1 MKRFIKNQAGSPT
14 IERIIWIALFFT
26 AMIACIIIYIVKGAT
41 PAAEKEGYIL
51 EKTNNDK
58 FCALYAGQ
66 IWDEYGGEDGSGYDY
81 MNRPACRPVEN
92 LDECN
97 ATTSKCTYETTYI
110 YARREG
116 IWGEWTTTYCD
127 SSDDDCSERTAYSTV
142 EWTYD
147 HESTTQETCND
158 VGDQPGDTGCKET
171 EVSRYRKS
179 IGSWGEYVYGT
190 GTCSSD
196 QRTGYQHRTGSW
208 TSLGWL
214 DSITCGSSYALCE
227 STGTRTVYSKS
238 TRTSSTSG
246 YSYKTSAL
254 AISACNSSS
263 YNNDCSS
270 SSTTVTGSGYTS
282 YSAASTACSNT
293 NASNCSIVNDDIVV
307 TYSGKRYSVDN
318 IGPQTSA
325 ITTYTSCSNSTSVA
339 CVYAYKYTCYTV
351 NHTIEYTSYSTYSCS
366 VSSSV
371 YASTQC
377 CPLSNMYISDKT
389 QLSGYAKA
397 SWTTSYTSYSC
408 SGASTSYSSTYYS
421 SQLKKS
427 VCSVA
432 SSVEYYSYSGTV
444 YRYTGYSDWSSYGSY
459 STSSCSAS
467 STTRCKSKTQYNVRG
482 GNWSDYADGSCNGA
496 SDCEE
501 RMTCSTRTWTQQA
514 ELFETCEED
523 TSLTSDGVLCTPV
536 TTYQYYSGVRL
547 QYASIPTCS
556 ASTDS
561 YCLSR
566 QEYATRTWGEWSE
579 YVYDY
584 CIENSMMKKGEAPN
598 DITTTCAEEEVYSF
612 TVSP

>member
-81 MNRPACRPVEN
+81 MNRPACRPVET

-116 IWGEWTTTYCD
+116 VWGEWTTTYCD

-147 HESTTQETCND
+147 HESTTRETCND

-190 GTCSSD
+190 GTCSSE
-196 QRTGYQHRTGSW
+196 QRTGYEHRTGSW

-254 AISACNSSS
+254 ALSACASSS
-263 YNNDCSS
+263 YSNDCTS
-270 SSTTVTGSGYTS
+270 SSTTITGSGYTS
-282 YSAASTACSNT
+282 ATAAKSACQELGD
-293 NASNCSIVNDDIVV
+293 NCATTVDYID
-307 TYSGKRYSVDN
+307 TYSGKIYTATYTAKTAAPTTSTC
-318 IGPQTSA
+318 TSA
-325 ITTYTSCSNSTSVA
+325 NSTYG
-339 CVYAYKYTCYTV
+339 CVTIYKYTCGTV
-351 NHTIEYTSYSTYSCS
+351 NYSDLITIYSSSACAVSANNYASSSCCIYSNYYLYTKSTYGKYYVAWPS
-366 VSSSV
+366 
-371 YASTQC
+371 
-377 CPLSNMYISDKT
+377 
-389 QLSGYAKA
+389 
-397 SWTTSYTSYSC
+397 
-408 SGASTSYSSTYYS
+408 SYSSTSCS
-421 SQLKKS
+421 SSGTTYPWTYQKL
-427 VCSVA
+427 VCTSTP
-432 SSVEYYSYSGTV
+432 VERYGYSGKS

-536 TTYQYYSGVRL
+536 TTYQYYLGIRS
-547 QYASIPTCS
+547 QYASIPICS

-566 QEYATRTWGEWSE
+566 QEYATRTWSEWSE